1 MVCHLS
7 ITSHPHDR
15 GCSEDHRRRTTRH
28 RTPSRTPRCRCRC
41 TLTCLRF
48 CGVVHR
54 CRRSSTA
61 AAGEAVSCSVLMSL
75 YRNSAPELFLWA
87 FGFFPRPPPRP
98 TPLYRLFLERFIK
111 CPLESGA
118 RGGAAPA
125 VHRPQLGRV
134 RVGLTGSRVS
144 CVDCAL
150 WTMRVPERVV
160 SVAAGGLALGNQ
172 F

>member
-1 MVCHLS
+1 MGFWL
-7 ITSHPHDR
+7 
-15 GCSEDHRRRTTRH
+15 
-28 RTPSRTPRCRCRC
+28 
-41 TLTCLRF
+41 F
-48 CGVVHR
+48 
-54 CRRSSTA
+54 
-61 AAGEAVSCSVLMSL
+61 
-75 YRNSAPELFLWA
+75 PET
-87 FGFFPRPPPRP
+87 PPRP

-160 SVAAGGLALGNQ
+160 SVAPRGVSATN
-172 F
+172 